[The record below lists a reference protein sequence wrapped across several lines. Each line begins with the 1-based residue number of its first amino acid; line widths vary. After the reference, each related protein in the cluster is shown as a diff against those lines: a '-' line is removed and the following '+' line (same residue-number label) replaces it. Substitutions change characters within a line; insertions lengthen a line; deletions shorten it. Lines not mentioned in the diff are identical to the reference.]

1 MSAVVQPTLSK
12 PIRIGELAA
21 RTGRSV
27 HAIRWY
33 ESQGLIPGVMR
44 DAGGRR
50 VYRERHLSWLEL
62 IDRLRLTGMSIAQMR
77 DYAGLV
83 KQGRDTLPLQQGLLR
98 AHRERVQANI
108 EQWTAALHVLDH
120 KIELLD
126 QWIKTGIRPL
136 VAPGHDTPKSPA
148 KAKTSKRRLRVVS
161 S

>member
-1 MSAVVQPTLSK
+1 MSAVLQTPSSK

-33 ESQGLIPGVMR
+33 EAQGLIPGVMR

-77 DYAGLV
+77 EYASLV
-83 KQGRDTLPLQQGLLR
+83 KQGKDTLPLQREMLK

-108 EQWTAALHVLDH
+108 EQWRSALRVLDH
-120 KIELLD
+120 KVELLD
-126 QWIKTGIRPL
+126 QWIKTGVRPAATEDDD
-136 VAPGHDTPKSPA
+136 VHSAPKHAYPT
-148 KAKTSKRRLRVVS
+148 LRAVS
-161 S
+161 ND

>member
-1 MSAVVQPTLSK
+1 MSAVVQSSPSK

-33 ESQGLIPGVMR
+33 EAQGLIPGVMR

-77 DYAGLV
+77 EYAGLV
-83 KQGRDTLPLQQGLLR
+83 KQGRDTLPVQQELLR

-126 QWIKTGIRPL
+126 QWIVTGVRP
-136 VAPGHDTPKSPA
+136 VATSDHGAPSKSSTPKR
-148 KAKTSKRRLRVVS
+148 RRLSIV
-161 S
+161 